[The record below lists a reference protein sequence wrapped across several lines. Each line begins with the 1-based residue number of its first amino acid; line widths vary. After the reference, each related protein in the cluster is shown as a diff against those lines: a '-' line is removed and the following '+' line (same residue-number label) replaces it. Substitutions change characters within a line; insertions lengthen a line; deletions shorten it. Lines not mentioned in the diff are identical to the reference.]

1 MAKGRIVRYEEPA
14 RRAPERSVYTGR
26 ARRRRRRRGRGLLF
40 ALAALVLASA
50 AAFVVWHACAG
61 PGAGRAQTEGDEAAL
76 PGWPP
81 RRTAASWWP
90 STRGTAG

>member
-40 ALAALVLASA
+40 ALAALVLA
-50 AAFVVWHACAG
+50 
-61 PGAGRAQTEGDEAAL
+61 
-76 PGWPP
+76 
-81 RRTAASWWP
+81 
-90 STRGTAG
+90 